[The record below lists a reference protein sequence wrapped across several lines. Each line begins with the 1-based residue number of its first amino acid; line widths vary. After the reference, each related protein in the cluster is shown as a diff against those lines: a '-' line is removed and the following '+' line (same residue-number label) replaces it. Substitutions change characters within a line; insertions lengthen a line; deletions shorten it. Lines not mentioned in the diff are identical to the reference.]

1 MRHSGAN
8 IHGINVPG
16 TTAKYK
22 GVAAG
27 LGGDPLLSVRFVL
40 SPVLGDFSP
49 FCFSTNS
56 TSSLKF
62 TDLRLHRPVDTEVE
76 PRRCGSTESN
86 L

>member
-1 MRHSGAN
+1 MRHSGSN

-49 FCFSTNS
+49 FVFNEFHQQ
-56 TSSLKF
+56 LKIHRF
-62 TDLRLHRPVDTEVE
+62 TIAQA
-76 PRRCGSTESN
+76 C
-86 L
+86 